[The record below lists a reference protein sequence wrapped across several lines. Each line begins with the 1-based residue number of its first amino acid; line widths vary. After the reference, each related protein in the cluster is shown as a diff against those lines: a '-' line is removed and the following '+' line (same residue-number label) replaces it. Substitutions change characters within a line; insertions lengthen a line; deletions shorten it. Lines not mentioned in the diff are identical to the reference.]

1 MAGEEFT
8 VVQRCAGCWTE
19 IETFEVKKENMI
31 LSIKELSWCPTCKS
45 DKPQIREI
53 QGRAE
58 AITEEQAS
66 YPSNAAII
74 EE

>member
-8 VVQRCAGCWTE
+8 VVQRCVDCWTE
-19 IETFEVKKENMI
+19 TGSFEVKKENMI
-31 LSIKELSWCPTCKS
+31 LATKELSWCPTCKG

-53 QGRAE
+53 QGRDE
-58 AITEEQAS
+58 AINQEKAS
-66 YPSNAAII
+66 YPSNVAIA